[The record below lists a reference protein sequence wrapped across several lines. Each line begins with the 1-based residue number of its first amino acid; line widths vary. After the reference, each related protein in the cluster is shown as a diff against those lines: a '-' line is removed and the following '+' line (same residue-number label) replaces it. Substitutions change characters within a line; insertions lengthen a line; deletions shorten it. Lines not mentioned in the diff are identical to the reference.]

1 MKNSSRQ
8 AIHLIEPLMRAA
20 QYCRPLILKACTV
33 QKGSAECG
41 VYGYVRMGTE
51 NYGASAPQQTAC
63 VCNTQ
68 NTPLFFE
75 SERGFG
81 GKRKPS
87 FPVKRKFSLS
97 PNLAPF
103 TLIELLVVIAIIAI
117 LAAMLMPALQQAR
130 ERGRAASCTSNLKQ
144 IGSTLHMYGEDNKDF
159 GCYGYNAVWSTS
171 FATHLYPYLGAMPDL
186 SKYNTSDKPFKTPI
200 YNCPSGKNATLHMKF
215 YTTYGFNFL
224 GQVDN
229 VNDYRL
235 FGYQSSKVNYLPVK
249 RSRIKKPS
257 QLFAIG
263 DGGRLDLAA
272 TSKGLQFEGSPALET
287 AQLRHGRAINAMYAD
302 GRVAAREVY
311 YLLLN
316 IPEGSLFWKGI

>member
-1 MKNSSRQ
+1 MTHKIGVS
-8 AIHLIEPLMRAA
+8 
-20 QYCRPLILKACTV
+20 
-33 QKGSAECG
+33 QKMYKKSKKHT
-41 VYGYVRMGTE
+41 Y
-51 NYGASAPQQTAC
+51 
-63 VCNTQ
+63 
-68 NTPLFFE
+68 
-75 SERGFG
+75 
-81 GKRKPS
+81 
-87 FPVKRKFSLS
+87 
-97 PNLAPF
+97 F

-130 ERGRAASCTSNLKQ
+130 ERGRSASCTSNLKQ
-144 IGSTLHMYGEDNKDF
+144 IGQALHMYGEDNKDF
-159 GCYGYNAVWSTS
+159 GCYGYNAIWSTS

-186 SKYNTSDKPFKTPI
+186 SKYNTSSNPFKAPI

-249 RSRIKKPS
+249 RSRIKKAS

-272 TSKGLQFEGSPALET
+272 TNSKLQFEGSPALET

>member
-1 MKNSSRQ
+1 MKYTQTLFNRKQTAFTLFELRVMLSLWGG
-8 AIHLIEPLMRAA
+8 A
-20 QYCRPLILKACTV
+20 LKTDKNG
-33 QKGSAECG
+33 QKRTKTDIG
-41 VYGYVRMGTE
+41 
-51 NYGASAPQQTAC
+51 APQNTAGFAQQ
-63 VCNTQ
+63 Q

-87 FPVKRKFSLS
+87 FLVKRKFSLS
-97 PNLAPF
+97 PNLSPF

-186 SKYNTSDKPFKTPI
+186 SKYNTSNKPFKTPI

-272 TSKGLQFEGSPALET
+272 TNSTLQFEGSPALEN
-287 AQLRHGRAINAMYAD
+287 AQLRHGRSINAMYAD

>member
-1 MKNSSRQ
+1 MINKAGTKQN
-8 AIHLIEPLMRAA
+8 IHLTG
-20 QYCRPLILKACTV
+20 C
-33 QKGSAECG
+33 
-41 VYGYVRMGTE
+41 
-51 NYGASAPQQTAC
+51 
-63 VCNTQ
+63 
-68 NTPLFFE
+68 
-75 SERGFG
+75 
-81 GKRKPS
+81 S
-87 FPVKRKFSLS
+87 F
-97 PNLAPF
+97 F

-130 ERGRAASCTSNLKQ
+130 ERGRSASCTSNLKQ
-144 IGSTLHMYGEDNKDF
+144 IGSALHMYGEDNKDF
-159 GCYGYNAVWSTS
+159 GCYGYNTVWSTS

-186 SKYNTSDKPFKTPI
+186 SKYNTSSNPFKSPI

-229 VNDYRL
+229 VNEYRL
-235 FGYQSSKVNYLPVK
+235 FGYQTAKVFYQPVK

-272 TSKGLQFEGSPALET
+272 TNSKLQFEGSPALEN
-287 AQLRHGRAINAMYAD
+287 AQLRHGRGINAMYAD

>member
-1 MKNSSRQ
+1 MKK
-8 AIHLIEPLMRAA
+8 HFTLIELLVSVTCQIGVLPL
-20 QYCRPLILKACTV
+20 YYLKKQSKKMPYNAC
-33 QKGSAECG
+33 E
-41 VYGYVRMGTE
+41 
-51 NYGASAPQQTAC
+51 ASASCTESALHICRRQMLHTAEPC
-63 VCNTQ
+63 
-68 NTPLFFE
+68 FIR
-75 SERGFG
+75 S
-81 GKRKPS
+81 
-87 FPVKRKFSLS
+87 
-97 PNLAPF
+97 AF

-159 GCYGYNAVWSTS
+159 GCYGYNTVWQTS